1 MDNMDN
7 MDMDGASKEEKEK
20 GFGRSGGKV
29 GREAKMSKSS
39 TWSSMEVDKEILAA
53 ERALKEKALNRAKET
68 PPPHLSQSKKMEKAK
83 AKETQS
89 KETPKKDE
97 IQEVA
102 LDSEKPSGEDKIKKP
117 EQKEIPPEKKKEA
130 PAVKKVRD
138 GEEGGGLKAK
148 LMKRKAKSAWAA
160 SGSSDIPGV
169 HSSEDKESLKA
180 RLQRRSK
187 QHEGEPIAEEASE
200 HSESGQENL
209 EKTQEGEDQ
218 QAGEDPM
225 EKLVGETEALSINSN
240 ISDAALKDDPDFF

>member
-1 MDNMDN
+1 MRS
-7 MDMDGASKEEKEK
+7 GSPLLEEK
-20 GFGRSGGKV
+20 
-29 GREAKMSKSS
+29 
-39 TWSSMEVDKEILAA
+39 T
-53 ERALKEKALNRAKET
+53 
-68 PPPHLSQSKKMEKAK
+68 
-83 AKETQS
+83 
-89 KETPKKDE
+89 
-97 IQEVA
+97 
-102 LDSEKPSGEDKIKKP
+102 
-117 EQKEIPPEKKKEA
+117 
-130 PAVKKVRD
+130 RD

-148 LMKRKAKSAWAA
+148 LMKRKAKSASAA

-200 HSESGQENL
+200 HSGQETL
-209 EKTQEGEDQ
+209 EKEGEDQ

>member
-1 MDNMDN
+1 M
-7 MDMDGASKEEKEK
+7 GSGSPQLEEK
-20 GFGRSGGKV
+20 V
-29 GREAKMSKSS
+29 G
-39 TWSSMEVDKEILAA
+39 
-53 ERALKEKALNRAKET
+53 
-68 PPPHLSQSKKMEKAK
+68 
-83 AKETQS
+83 
-89 KETPKKDE
+89 
-97 IQEVA
+97 
-102 LDSEKPSGEDKIKKP
+102 
-117 EQKEIPPEKKKEA
+117 
-130 PAVKKVRD
+130 D

-148 LMKRKAKSAWAA
+148 LMKRKAKSASAA

-200 HSESGQENL
+200 SGQETL

-225 EKLVGETEALSINSN
+225 EKLIGETEALSINSN